1 MAHVQGRALRLRLR
15 AGWCSSPRGR
25 QAGPRGRDVT
35 APRAA
40 RCRPGGQRSVLDPG
54 LSIQSGRDV
63 SPLCSTSASARSGPA
78 APPRARGLRLGPC
91 TASRGHGAGDLALDD
106 PLWGSSWRQCRP
118 ARTGHA
124 ASPATPGAAP
134 RGHSPGDAAQL
145 AHMLAVR
152 SEEETML
159 STHTF
164 GAPRGL
170 PGPALGPTPP
180 RRLRRRAPGA
190 LRAPGWGVQRR
201 FKESAPGRQQFL
213 FMQKSGAVSLQEEYS
228 KIIIVCGLEGA
239 LFPPTA
245 FPLVSD
251 ILEARHRQMRSPSA
265 AAAENAGVIARG
277 LRKK

>member
-54 LSIQSGRDV
+54 LSIQSPRFAGDV

-152 SEEETML
+152 S
-159 STHTF
+159 
-164 GAPRGL
+164 
-170 PGPALGPTPP
+170 
-180 RRLRRRAPGA
+180 
-190 LRAPGWGVQRR
+190 
-201 FKESAPGRQQFL
+201 
-213 FMQKSGAVSLQEEYS
+213 
-228 KIIIVCGLEGA
+228 A

-277 LRKK
+277 LRKKQKRHLRQLPKRGQ

>member
-1 MAHVQGRALRLRLR
+1 MQPVSPGAHGARAGAGPAAPAPSRLVLLAERAASWPARSGRDSPARCPLPPWRPALRARPGVVHTVGPLKKERFSLGRGSGFLHCFTVSLRYSFGFLR
-15 AGWCSSPRGR
+15 RNRFPGRWICRSPRF
-25 QAGPRGRDVT
+25 AG
-35 APRAA
+35 
-40 RCRPGGQRSVLDPG
+40 
-54 LSIQSGRDV
+54 DV

-152 SEEETML
+152 S
-159 STHTF
+159 
-164 GAPRGL
+164 
-170 PGPALGPTPP
+170 PA
-180 RRLRRRAPGA
+180 
-190 LRAPGWGVQRR
+190 V
-201 FKESAPGRQQFL
+201 E
-213 FMQKSGAVSLQEEYS
+213 
-228 KIIIVCGLEGA
+228 IIVCGLEGA

-277 LRKK
+277 LRKKQKRHLRQLPKRGQ